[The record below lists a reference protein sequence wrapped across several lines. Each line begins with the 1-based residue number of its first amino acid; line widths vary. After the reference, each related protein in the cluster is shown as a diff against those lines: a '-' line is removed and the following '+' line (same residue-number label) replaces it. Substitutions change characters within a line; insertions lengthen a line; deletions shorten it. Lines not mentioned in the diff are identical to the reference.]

1 MQEIELKLQVP
12 QACRNAVDAEV
23 GGRQPAPRQRL
34 QAAYFDTADRA
45 LAQAGIALRVRR
57 EGRRWVQ
64 TLKAGGAD
72 ALTRAEHNVSLPAA
86 TPAGQVADP
95 ALHAGT
101 PAGERLLA
109 VLDAASS
116 PALRCLYRTDIR
128 RRCRRVRT
136 PQGVVELAFDSGE
149 IVSAERRLPVCE
161 LEIELVSGSPLAVI
175 VTARRWVQRH
185 RLWLDLR
192 SKAERGDLLARGE
205 TLAAPCKAADVGL
218 DDAMPLAQGRRAV
231 LLSCLQQIAANGSQ
245 VAAGVYDDEH
255 VHQLRIGLRRLRTAL
270 RVFRGDA
277 LPVELSQHAAVLFRR
292 LGAARDRAAV
302 AAPLAQALGGAL
314 AAAGLDF
321 DAPALPAA
329 EDEADP
335 VQLMRL
341 GPAQS
346 LLLDLFALT
355 RQPPEAAVDDAPGL
369 RDTLARQIGRWH
381 HQVRAD
387 AKRFGELDDVARH
400 TLRKRAKSLR
410 YAIEFAAGLYKAKA
424 VERYL
429 KPLRG
434 LQECLGE
441 IVDVMVALDAFRG
454 RSGDDPH
461 ALFAL
466 GWLAGRKQ
474 ALLAGSDKPVGA
486 FLKAKPF
493 W

>member
-12 QACRNAVDAEV
+12 AACRNAVDAEV
-23 GGRQPAPRQRL
+23 GGRQAPPRQRL

-45 LAQAGIALRVRR
+45 LARAGIALRVRR

-72 ALTRAEHNVSLPAA
+72 GLTRAEHNVSLPSA
-86 TPAGQVADP
+86 TPPERVADP

-101 PAGERLLA
+101 PAGARLLA
-109 VLDAASS
+109 VLHAAAS
-116 PALRCLYRTDIR
+116 PALQCLYRTDIR
-128 RRCRRVRT
+128 RRSRRVRT
-136 PQGVVELAFDSGE
+136 PQGVVELSFDSGE
-149 IVSAERRLPVCE
+149 IVSGERRQPVCE

-175 VTARRWVQRH
+175 AAARRWVLRH

-205 TLAAPCKAADVGL
+205 TAAPPCKAAEVAL

-231 LLSCLQQIAANGSQ
+231 LLSCLQQIATNGSQ
-245 VAAGVYDDEH
+245 VAGGVYEDEH
-255 VHQLRIGLRRLRTAL
+255 VHQLRVGLRRLRTAL
-270 RVFRGDA
+270 RVFRGEGV
-277 LPVELSQHAAVLFRR
+277 PVELREHAAVLFRR

-302 AAPLAQALGGAL
+302 AAPLAQALGEAL

-321 DAPALPAA
+321 EAPVLPPS

-335 VQLMRL
+335 AELMRL

-355 RQPPEAAVDDAPGL
+355 QQPPQPPADGAPGL

-381 HQVRAD
+381 RKVRAD

-410 YAIEFAAGLYKAKA
+410 YSVEFAAGLYKGSA

-429 KPLRG
+429 KPLRA
-434 LQECLGE
+434 LQERLGE
-441 IVDVMVALDAFRG
+441 IVDVMVALDAYRS
-454 RSGDDPH
+454 RSGEDPH

-466 GWLAGRKQ
+466 GWLAARKQ
-474 ALLAGSDKPVGA
+474 RLLARSDKPLRA
-486 FLKAKPF
+486 FRKAEAF

>member
-1 MQEIELKLQVP
+1 
-12 QACRNAVDAEV
+12 
-23 GGRQPAPRQRL
+23 
-34 QAAYFDTADRA
+34 
-45 LAQAGIALRVRR
+45 
-57 EGRRWVQ
+57 
-64 TLKAGGAD
+64 
-72 ALTRAEHNVSLPAA
+72 
-86 TPAGQVADP
+86 
-95 ALHAGT
+95 
-101 PAGERLLA
+101 
-109 VLDAASS
+109 
-116 PALRCLYRTDIR
+116 
-128 RRCRRVRT
+128 
-136 PQGVVELAFDSGE
+136 
-149 IVSAERRLPVCE
+149 
-161 LEIELVSGSPLAVI
+161 
-175 VTARRWVQRH
+175 
-185 RLWLDLR
+185 
-192 SKAERGDLLARGE
+192 
-205 TLAAPCKAADVGL
+205 
-218 DDAMPLAQGRRAV
+218 
-231 LLSCLQQIAANGSQ
+231 
-245 VAAGVYDDEH
+245 
-255 VHQLRIGLRRLRTAL
+255 
-270 RVFRGDA
+270 
-277 LPVELSQHAAVLFRR
+277 
-292 LGAARDRAAV
+292 
-302 AAPLAQALGGAL
+302 
-314 AAAGLDF
+314 
-321 DAPALPAA
+321 
-329 EDEADP
+329 
-335 VQLMRL
+335 MRL

-381 HQVRAD
+381 HQVHAD